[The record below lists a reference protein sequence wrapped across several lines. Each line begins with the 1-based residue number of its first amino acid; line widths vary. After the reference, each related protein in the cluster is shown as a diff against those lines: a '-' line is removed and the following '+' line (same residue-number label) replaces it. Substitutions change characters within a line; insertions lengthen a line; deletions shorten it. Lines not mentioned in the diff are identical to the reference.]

1 MTHCSP
7 IPSSPTRSLRSDV
20 ARRAVWAVALCA
32 GLAQAHEDE
41 HNMPPLQPGW
51 HMGAGL
57 ALDVAAGQDAWP
69 VPRHE
74 GVLLT
79 GQTARNRRNELS
91 LEHATVGAAARF
103 TPWLAAQL
111 DVGMHDRDQAHLE
124 VARLE
129 ANWQAWG
136 QPWRLR
142 AGRQSPSLGGVVD
155 GAGHFDSFAQ
165 APLAKQAVFN
175 ETWID
180 DGLTLQWQ
188 QPTERGLQALEL
200 GAWRARAF
208 PAGPHGP
215 AAPSLKATAVW
226 NHWTGHLFGA
236 WLQPQGRGAATVG
249 KGTVGH
255 THGVPDCH
263 QSVANLA
270 CFDGQAQVFG
280 ASLSGGSD
288 DERWAY
294 SAAGLWRRERGALY
308 TQTGT
313 AAYEGDTTGLWAD
326 VSLRWRPDLTVALRA
341 ERLASQHMLN
351 GPGASLVASAAGLT
365 AAPTVHRLAL
375 ALGSTRFEPVSLWLE
390 AGAEQASGA
399 SAQPYVVLRAVWQAP
414 DWLQGKF

>member
-7 IPSSPTRSLRSDV
+7 TPSSQTRSPRSDA

-41 HNMPPLQPGW
+41 HNGPPLQPGW
-51 HMGAGL
+51 RLGAGL
-57 ALDVAAGQDAWP
+57 ALDVAAAQDAWP
-69 VPRHE
+69 VARHE

-111 DVGMHDRDQAHLE
+111 EVGMHDRDQAHVE
-124 VARLE
+124 VARVE
-129 ANWQAWG
+129 ASWQAWG

-165 APLAKQAVFN
+165 APLAKQAVIN

-226 NHWTGHLFGA
+226 DHWTGQIFGA
-236 WLQPQGRGAATVG
+236 WLQPQGRGAAAVG

-255 THGVPDCH
+255 THGVPDCR

-270 CFDGQAQVFG
+270 CFDGQSQVFG

-288 DERWAY
+288 DERWTY

-341 ERLASQHMLN
+341 ERLASQHTLN
-351 GPGASLVASAAGLT
+351 GPGASLVATAAGLT